1 MDNLQFKVSS
11 AVKDLVGKDLIR
23 NENIAIFELVK
34 NSYDAFASKVEITF
48 EPDRIIIADNGKGM
62 SLDDLKNKWL
72 FLAYSAKK
80 DGTEDEDEKKEN
92 DEKQESYRDKI
103 NRHYA
108 GAKGVGRF
116 SCDRLGSSLVLKTKS
131 QKDNNAEQL
140 TINWKDFE
148 QDQKREFINI
158 NVKHEVLPEIPKFP
172 ENKTTG
178 TILEITNLR
187 NIWDRES
194 ILKLKQSLEKLINP
208 FSEDLDFTIEIICN
222 WAKQDDEK
230 EKLKGSHERKIVNG
244 IIKNS
249 ISQVIGL
256 KTTKIDVILRDES
269 IDTAIID
276 RDVEIYRIRERNVFD
291 KLKNVTINLY
301 FLNRIAKYNFT
312 TEMGIEPKNY
322 GSIFLFRNGFRI
334 LPFGN
339 PGDDSW
345 KIDYK
350 KQQGYARFLGTR
362 DLFGRVDIQTDNI
375 EEFKEVSSRDG
386 GLIESETTLQL
397 RRLFEIAHKRLE
409 RYVSGVL
416 WGEGFLKRQ
425 YFKDVALIEKN
436 RELLKN
442 DQDFDSADYIL
453 SSNLGS
459 KIDFVQLVKTLIS
472 DKNIEVL
479 YYNKDLAN
487 IFSEPTLFDDAN
499 PQVITDLERIAEKTK
514 DGDLLSSVD
523 EAKQKMA
530 QLQKEKE
537 AAERRAEEAEIRVAQ
552 AEEDKTKAVYEAN
565 VAKVKQERAERKNEE
580 LQKNVDRVSSENLF
594 LTSDI
599 SKDVK
604 QLSSLQHHITHTSS
618 FIHSLAMKALY
629 AINSN
634 DKDKTEKFI
643 QQILFENT
651 KIATLSNFVSKARFD
666 LMAKKITK
674 DIVNFVNEYMTNVYS
689 LANKDEIAINVEDTN
704 IKHELLFAP
713 IDFIVVLDSL
723 LDNSKKAK
731 AKNVFISWH
740 ENIDSI
746 ELHFKDDGNGIKD
759 DVLPEIFDYRF
770 TTTNGGGLGL
780 YHVNEICKKMNININ
795 VNNKNKGAE
804 FIFTLRKE
812 RKS

>member
-34 NSYDAFASKVEITF
+34 NSYDAFATKVEITF
-48 EPDRIIIADNGKGM
+48 EPERIIIADNGKGM
-62 SLDDLKNKWL
+62 TLDDLKNKWL

-80 DGTEDEDEKKEN
+80 DGTEDIEEETEK
-92 DEKQESYRDKI
+92 KQESYRDKI
-103 NRHYA
+103 NRYYA

-116 SCDRLGSSLVLKTKS
+116 SCDRLGSNLVLKTKS
-131 QKDNNAEQL
+131 AKDSNAEQL

-148 QDQKREFINI
+148 KDQKNEFIKI
-158 NVKHEVLPEIPKFP
+158 NVQHEKLSYVPKFP
-172 ENKTTG
+172 EEKPTG

-187 NIWDRES
+187 TIWARPE
-194 ILKLKQSLEKLINP
+194 ILALKQSLEKLINP
-208 FSEDLDFTIEIICN
+208 FSESLDFTIEIICD

-230 EKLKGSHERKIVNG
+230 EKLKGSHERNIVNG
-244 IIKNS
+244 EIKNS

-256 KTTKIDVILRDES
+256 KTTRIDVSLDNKYIETS
-269 IDTAIID
+269 IID
-276 RDVEIYRIRERNVFD
+276 RDTEIYRIREKNTFE
-291 KLKNVTINLY
+291 KLSSVTINLY
-301 FLNRIAKYNFT
+301 FLNRAAKTAFSSK
-312 TEMGIEPKNY
+312 MGVQPINY

-345 KIDYK
+345 KLDYRA
-350 KQQGYARFLGTR
+350 QQGFKRFLGTR

-397 RRLFEIAHKRLE
+397 KQLFKNTHLRLE
-409 RYVSGVL
+409 RYVTGVL

-425 YFKDVALIEKN
+425 YFKDVADVERN
-436 RELLKN
+436 RKILGKDKEL
-442 DQDFDSADYIL
+442 DSVDYVIT
-453 SSNLGS
+453 SSLGS

-479 YYNKDLAN
+479 SYNKELAN
-487 IFSEPTLFDDAN
+487 IFSEPTLLDDAN

-514 DGDLLSSVD
+514 DGDLMASID
-523 EAKQKMA
+523 EAKRKIA
-530 QLQKEKE
+530 QLQKEK
-537 AAERRAEEAEIRVAQ
+537 AIAEQKVAEAEIELAKAEKDKDQ
-552 AEEDKTKAVYEAN
+552 AVFEAS
-565 VAKVKQERAERKNEE
+565 VAKVKQEKAEKENEE
-580 LQKNVDRVSSENLF
+580 LKKDVDRVYSENLF
-594 LTSDI
+594 LASDV

-618 FIHSLAMKALY
+618 FIHSLAMKALD
-629 AINSN
+629 AINEN
-634 DKDKTEKFI
+634 DKDKTVKFI

-651 KIATLSNFVSKARFD
+651 KIATLSNFVSKAKFD

-674 DIVNFVNEYMTNVYS
+674 DLVNFVNEYMINVYS
-689 LANKDEIAINVEDTN
+689 LANKEEITIHVEDTK
-704 IKHELLFAP
+704 IKFKLLFAP

-723 LDNSKKAK
+723 LDNARKAN
-731 AKNVFISWH
+731 AKNIFISWQ
-740 ENIDSI
+740 ENTDVI

-759 DVLPEIFDYRF
+759 DVLPKIFDYRF

-780 YHVNEICKKMNININ
+780 YHVNEICKKMNITIT
-795 VNNKNKGAE
+795 VNNKNKGTE
-804 FIFTLRKE
+804 FIFIFKKE
-812 RKS
+812 KNA

>member
-1 MDNLQFKVSS
+1 MDDLKFKVSS
-11 AVKDLVGKDLIR
+11 ALKDLIGKDLIR

-34 NSYDAFASKVEITF
+34 NSYDAFATKVEITF
-48 EPDRIIIADNGKGM
+48 EPERIIIADNGKGM
-62 SLDDLKNKWL
+62 TLDDLKDKWL

-80 DGTEDEDEKKEN
+80 DGSEDSEN
-92 DEKQESYRDKI
+92 EEKQQSYRDQI

-116 SCDRLGSSLVLKTKS
+116 SCDRLGANLLLTTKS
-131 QKDNNAEQL
+131 IKDDKTEQL
-140 TINWKDFE
+140 DIDWTDFE
-148 QDQKREFINI
+148 QDQKNEFIKI
-158 NVKHEVLPEIPKFP
+158 NVLHNELSDIPVFP
-172 ENKTTG
+172 DNKKTG

-187 NIWDRES
+187 SNWNRDNILE
-194 ILKLKQSLEKLINP
+194 LKRSLEKLINP
-208 FSEDLDFTIEIICN
+208 FSETLDFIIEIFCE
-222 WAKQDDEK
+222 AEKKQDEE
-230 EKLKGSHERKIVNG
+230 EKLNGSYDRNIVNG
-244 IIKNS
+244 VIRNS

-256 KTTKIDVILRDES
+256 KTTRIDVSL
-269 IDTAIID
+269 DTRYIETTIID
-276 RDVEIYRIRERNVFD
+276 RDTEIYRIREENSFD
-291 KLKNVTINLY
+291 KLNSVTINLY
-301 FLNRIAKYNFT
+301 FLNRAAKTAFST
-312 TEMGIEPKNY
+312 KMGVQPVAY

-345 KIDYK
+345 QIDYK
-350 KQQGYARFLGTR
+350 KQQGFKRFLGTR

-397 RRLFEIAHKRLE
+397 RRLFEITHKRLE

-416 WGEGFLKRQ
+416 WGEAFLKRQ
-425 YFKDVALIEKN
+425 YFKDVALVEKN
-436 RELLKN
+436 RELLKQ
-442 DQDFDSADYIL
+442 DQEFETTDYL
-453 SSNLGS
+453 LKTSLGS

-479 YYNKDLAN
+479 SYNKELAN

-499 PQVITDLERIAEKTK
+499 PQVITDLERIAEKTQ
-514 DGDLLSSVD
+514 DGDLMSSID

-537 AAERRAEEAEIRVAQ
+537 DAERRAEEAEIRFAK
-552 AEEDKTKAVYEAN
+552 AEEDKNKAVYEAS
-565 VAKVKQERAERKNEE
+565 VAKVKQEKAERKNEE
-580 LQKNVDRVSSENLF
+580 LQKDVDRVSSENLF
-594 LTSDI
+594 LASDV

-618 FIHSLAMKALY
+618 FIHSLAMKALD
-629 AINSN
+629 AINEN
-634 DKDKTEKFI
+634 DKDKTVKFI

-651 KIATLSNFVSKARFD
+651 KIATLSNFVSKAKFD

-674 DIVNFVNEYMTNVYS
+674 DLVNFVNEYMINVYS
-689 LANKDEIAINVEDTN
+689 LANKEEITIHVEDTK
-704 IKHELLFAP
+704 IKFELLFAP

-723 LDNSKKAK
+723 LDNSRKAN
-731 AKNVFISWH
+731 AKNIFISWQ
-740 ENIDSI
+740 ENTDVI

-759 DVLPEIFDYRF
+759 DVLPKIFDYRF

-780 YHVNEICKKMNININ
+780 YHVNEICKKMNITIT
-795 VNNKNKGAE
+795 VNNKNKGTE
-804 FIFTLRKE
+804 FIFIFKKE
-812 RKS
+812 KNA